1 MLTEKEKKLL
11 SRYEEDLA
19 MPKWKYVLLYGLSF
33 ALLLVIISVI
43 TDLLFDN
50 VTLSE
55 IFRRKFWISL
65 AKAPLGGVLFGTIMR
80 WLILRQYRKLKEK
93 ESIL

>member
-11 SRYEEDLA
+11 NRYEEDLA

-33 ALLLVIISVI
+33 GLLLVIINVI

-55 IFRRKFWISL
+55 IFRRRFWISL
-65 AKAPLGGVLFGTIMR
+65 ATAPLGGILFGLIMR
-80 WLILRQYRKLKEK
+80 WLSLKQYRKLKDK
-93 ESIL
+93 ESIS